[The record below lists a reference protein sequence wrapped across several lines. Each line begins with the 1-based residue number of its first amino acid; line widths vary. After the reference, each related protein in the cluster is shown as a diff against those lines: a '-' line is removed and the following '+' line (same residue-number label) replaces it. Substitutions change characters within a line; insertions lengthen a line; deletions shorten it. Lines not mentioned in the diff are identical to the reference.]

1 MKFKNIFKGVK
12 IKQVF
17 KAGDVLIKKHSP
29 EILIGVGIAAGIT
42 AGISAVMAT
51 PKALTLIEEEK
62 RDRRKEAMK
71 NSIDGMVYEPEPITK
86 LDMVELTWKT
96 YLPSVSLAALSV
108 VSIISSNRISS
119 RRTAALAAA
128 YSLSETAFS
137 EYKDKVAE
145 TIGEKKAGIIEE
157 KVAQDQIKKIPMLPD
172 EIEETGHGEFLFLDP
187 KSGRY
192 FRSSK
197 EFIDRVMVK
206 LNSQLMNE
214 MWVPLNDLY
223 DELGIRTT
231 ELGRD
236 LGWNIDDGIVNMSI
250 SYISDD
256 DGNPC
261 GVLNYMLRT
270 RTDYRIMM

>member
-1 MKFKNIFKGVK
+1 MKFKNIFKCVK

-96 YLPSVSLAALSV
+96 YLPSVALAALSV
-108 VSIISSNRISS
+108 VSIIGSNRISS

>member
-96 YLPSVSLAALSV
+96 YLPSVALAALSV
-108 VSIISSNRISS
+108 VSIIGSNRISS

-157 KVAQDQIKKIPMLPD
+157 KVAQDQIKNIPMLPD
-172 EIEETGHGEFLFLDP
+172 EVEETGHGEFLFLDP

-261 GVLNYMLRT
+261 GVLNYMLRV
-270 RTDYRIMM
+270 RTDYRINM

>member
-96 YLPSVSLAALSV
+96 YLPSVALAALSV

>member
-96 YLPSVSLAALSV
+96 YLPSVALAALSV

-236 LGWNIDDGIVNMSI
+236 LGWNIDDGIVNMLI

-261 GVLNYMLRT
+261 GVLNYMLRA

>member
-96 YLPSVSLAALSV
+96 YLPSVALAALSV

-214 MWVPLNDLY
+214 MWVPLIDLY

-231 ELGRD
+231 EIGRD

>member
-12 IKQVF
+12 IKQVL
-17 KAGDVLIKKHSP
+17 KAGDMLMKKHSP
-29 EILIGVGIAAGIT
+29 EILIGIGIATGIT

-62 RDRRKEAMK
+62 RARRKEAMS
-71 NSIDGMVYEPEPITK
+71 NSIDGMSYEPEPITK
-86 LDMVELTWKT
+86 LDIVELTWKA
-96 YLPSVSLAALSV
+96 YLPSVALAGLSIM
-108 VSIISSNRISS
+108 SIISSNRISS

-145 TIGEKKAGIIEE
+145 TIGEKKANVIEE
-157 KVAQDQIKKIPMLPD
+157 KVAQDQIKKYPMIP
-172 EIEETGHGEFLFLDP
+172 EGIEETGHGNFLFLDP

-223 DELGIRTT
+223 NELGIRTT

-236 LGWNIDDGIVNMSI
+236 LGWNIDSGYLDLRFSSQIATDGT
-250 SYISDD
+250 
-256 DGNPC
+256 PC
-261 GVLNYMLRT
+261 LVLEYGVAPRY
-270 RTDYRIMM
+270 DYRNLM

>member
-96 YLPSVSLAALSV
+96 YLPSVALAALSV

-145 TIGEKKAGIIEE
+145 TIGEKKACIIEE

>member
-12 IKQVF
+12 IKQVL
-17 KAGDVLIKKHSP
+17 KTVNNVGKKYSP
-29 EILIGVGIAAGIT
+29 EILIGVGIATGIT
-42 AGISAVMAT
+42 AGITAVMAT

-62 RDRRKEAMK
+62 RARRKEAMS
-71 NSIDGMVYEPEPITK
+71 NSIDGMSYEPEPITK
-86 LDMVELTWKT
+86 LDMIELTWKA
-96 YLPSVSLAALSV
+96 YLPSVALAGLSIM
-108 VSIISSNRISS
+108 SIISSNRISS

-145 TIGEKKAGIIEE
+145 TIGEKKANVIEE
-157 KVAQDQIKKIPMLPD
+157 KVAQDQIKKYPMIPED
-172 EIEETGHGEFLFLDP
+172 IEETGHGEFLFLDP

-197 EFIDRVMVK
+197 EFIDRIMVK

-223 DELGIRTT
+223 NELGIRTT

-236 LGWNIDDGIVNMSI
+236 LGWNIDDGIADMSI

-261 GVLNYMLRT
+261 GVLNYMLRA

>member
-96 YLPSVSLAALSV
+96 YLPSVALAALSV
-108 VSIISSNRISS
+108 VSIISSNRLSS

-270 RTDYRIMM
+270 RTEYRIMM

>member
-96 YLPSVSLAALSV
+96 YLPSVALAALSV

-145 TIGEKKAGIIEE
+145 TIGEKKASIIEE

>member
-86 LDMVELTWKT
+86 LDMVELTWKI
-96 YLPSVSLAALSV
+96 YLPSVALAALSV

>member
-86 LDMVELTWKT
+86 FDMVELTWKT
-96 YLPSVSLAALSV
+96 YLPSVALAALSV

>member
-96 YLPSVSLAALSV
+96 YLPSVALATLSV
-108 VSIISSNRISS
+108 VSIIGSNRISS

-157 KVAQDQIKKIPMLPD
+157 KVAQDQIKSIPMLPD
-172 EIEETGHGEFLFLDP
+172 EIEETGHGAFLFLDP

-206 LNSQLMNE
+206 LNNQLMNE

-261 GVLNYMLRT
+261 GVLNYMLRV
-270 RTDYRIMM
+270 RTDYRINM

>member
-1 MKFKNIFKGVK
+1 MKFKNIFKGMK

-96 YLPSVSLAALSV
+96 YLPSVALAALSV

>member
-71 NSIDGMVYEPEPITK
+71 NSIDGMVYEPDPITK

-96 YLPSVSLAALSV
+96 YLPSVALAALSV

>member
-96 YLPSVSLAALSV
+96 YLPSVALAALSV

-157 KVAQDQIKKIPMLPD
+157 KVAQDQIMKIPMLPD

>member
-42 AGISAVMAT
+42 AGISAVMVT

-96 YLPSVSLAALSV
+96 YLPSVALAALSV

>member
-96 YLPSVSLAALSV
+96 YLPSVALAALSV

-206 LNSQLMNE
+206 LNNQLMNE

-236 LGWNIDDGIVNMSI
+236 LGWYIDDGIVNMSI

-261 GVLNYMLRT
+261 GILNYMLRT
-270 RTDYRIMM
+270 RTDYRILM

>member
-96 YLPSVSLAALSV
+96 YLPSVALAALSV

-231 ELGRD
+231 DLGRD

-261 GVLNYMLRT
+261 GVLNYMLRI

>member
-96 YLPSVSLAALSV
+96 YLPSVALAALSV

-157 KVAQDQIKKIPMLPD
+157 KVSQDQIKKIPMLPD